1 MSTVAGFKFAS
12 AFHVNNSD
20 VSSDLEPD
28 VLGVDFLTRAS
39 PASAPMSDGAPTFN
53 EPISV
58 NGALAAPGAASYLK
72 MWGDYWFERIHV
84 LPAVKAYPFILS
96 PQHIF
101 VEVYNAWR
109 SVAQSVSA
117 VVETGP
123 AGVSIVTPH
132 GTPIVF
138 APLQSRTYDILVDAA
153 GAPRADNFIQWD
165 FTGLAEPILHLTGLR
180 LLPFTVSPD
189 WDAGI
194 DDIVRYVTDVMIA
207 YDDTEQRM
215 MLRIVPSRSLAYK
228 ASGLDTRE
236 SGLLASLLWS
246 WQARSYGVLLWM
258 DGAPL
263 LADVV
268 AGSVDLI
275 VDTTSMTL
283 APGDT
288 VIVLSDAF
296 NWFASPVEELTAGS
310 IKLETVLDRDFFAN
324 KTQVIPV
331 ILGNIADSVPM
342 ERPTNASTIVPIK
355 FDLKVIPT

>member
-1 MSTVAGFKFAS
+1 MTIVAGS
-12 AFHVNNSD
+12 LPPIVRHVNNSD
-20 VSSDLEPD
+20 VSVNLEPD
-28 VLGVDFLTRAS
+28 ALGVDFLTRSYLAS
-39 PASAPMSDGAPTFN
+39 GPMSSGAPTFN

-58 NGALAAPGAASYLK
+58 NGALAAPGSASYLK
-72 MWGDYWFERIHV
+72 GWGDYWFERIHV
-84 LPAVKAYPFILS
+84 LPPVKSYPFILS
-96 PQHIF
+96 PQHLF

-109 SVAQSVSA
+109 ATAQSVGA
-117 VVETGP
+117 VLETGP
-123 AGVSIVTPH
+123 AGVTILTPH
-132 GTPIVF
+132 ATPIAF
-138 APLQSRTYDILVDAA
+138 SPLQSRTYDILIDAA

-165 FTGLAEPILHLTGLR
+165 FTGLLEPILHLTGLR
-180 LLPFTVSPD
+180 LLPFTIPPD

-194 DDIVRYVTDVMIA
+194 DDTVRYATDVMIA

-215 MLRIVPSRSLAYK
+215 MLRIVPNRSLAYK
-228 ASGLDTRE
+228 ASGLDSRE

-263 LADVV
+263 QANVLS
-268 AGSVDLI
+268 GGVDLA
-275 VDTTSMTL
+275 VDTTGMTIV
-283 APGDT
+283 PGDT
-288 VIVLSDAF
+288 VIVITDAF

-331 ILGNIADSVPM
+331 ILGNVADSIPM
-342 ERPTNASTIVPIK
+342 DRPTNKSTIVQIK